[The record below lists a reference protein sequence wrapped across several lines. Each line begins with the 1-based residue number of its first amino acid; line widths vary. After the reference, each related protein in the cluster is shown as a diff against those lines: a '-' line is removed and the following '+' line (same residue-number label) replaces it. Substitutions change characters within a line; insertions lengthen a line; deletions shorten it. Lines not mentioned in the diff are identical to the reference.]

1 MNALKKLLGLG
12 TRELEAKAAAVY
24 TYDRYLDSVDNG
36 LLEGR
41 VNHVADEAAKD
52 LVGILIRWKD
62 AETSLTNIALNHEI
76 GRVRDAAG
84 SRLAKSLTEAQKDQ
98 NVLCRLARESRIIPV
113 RCAAVAKLLDAVALS
128 QALADADH
136 HVRESAA
143 EALGKLG
150 DAQAVEPLCKA
161 LADADH
167 HVRKSAAEA
176 LVKVG
181 DARAVEPLCMA
192 LCDAYTLV
200 RVYAAEAL
208 GRIGDTRAVIPLRKA
223 LGDKDVWSA
232 ATQALDKISGLQ
244 SASGLD

>member
-1 MNALKKLLGLG
+1 MRGG
-12 TRELEAKAAAVY
+12 RQAAQCRCVIPGA
-24 TYDRYLDSVDNG
+24 R
-36 LLEGR
+36 GR
-41 VNHVADEAAKD
+41 GPPRSGEC
-52 LVGILIRWKD
+52 
-62 AETSLTNIALNHEI
+62 S
-76 GRVRDAAG
+76 
-84 SRLAKSLTEAQKDQ
+84 
-98 NVLCRLARESRIIPV
+98 
-113 RCAAVAKLLDAVALS
+113 
-128 QALADADH
+128 
-136 HVRESAA
+136 A

-244 SASGLD
+244 SASWLYFSRGRSPTPK